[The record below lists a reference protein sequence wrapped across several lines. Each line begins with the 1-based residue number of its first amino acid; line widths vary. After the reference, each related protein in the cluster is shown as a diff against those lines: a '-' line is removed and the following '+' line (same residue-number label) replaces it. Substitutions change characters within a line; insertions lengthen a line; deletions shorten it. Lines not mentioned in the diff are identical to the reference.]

1 MSQIIPSK
9 IEKHENDSNKYLPK
23 SRNNFEEFCEE
34 TTLNGWYYMAKQ
46 NLTKCSRLFWASMI
60 LSSIGLAFFFCIG
73 IVTEFMNSNV
83 IITVD
88 SVSASLDNVLFPSM
102 LVCNQNQVRD
112 LRPILEFQPCWNC
125 GKSQFVN

>member
-1 MSQIIPSK
+1 MSQIIPSQ
-9 IEKHENDSNKYLPK
+9 IENKNDNYLPK

-34 TTLNGWYYMAKQ
+34 TTSNGWYYMDKQ
-46 NLTKCSRLFWASMI
+46 NLTKCSRLFWAFLI

-112 LRPILEFQPCWNC
+112 LRPILEFQPC
-125 GKSQFVN
+125 